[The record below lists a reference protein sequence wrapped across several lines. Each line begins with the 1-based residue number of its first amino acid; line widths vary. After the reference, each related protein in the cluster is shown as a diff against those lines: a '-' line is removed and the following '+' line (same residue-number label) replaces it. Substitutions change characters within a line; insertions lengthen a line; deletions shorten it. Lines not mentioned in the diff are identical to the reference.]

1 MCQRRVIL
9 LLLTTLPLAPIAN
22 AAGAAQSVS
31 FRRQIA
37 PVLVQKC
44 QACHGPEKAKGGY
57 RLDTFE
63 RLMKPGHGD
72 AKPVVPG
79 KPEASELYRLIT
91 SHDADE
97 RMPQMDE
104 PLAASQVKLIGR
116 WIREGA
122 TFDGPEQS
130 VPLSSLVDEA
140 GQLRPEAPKVYPRP
154 VPVLALAFRPDG
166 KELAASGYFE
176 VTVWDPADGRLVRR
190 IGQLPQHV
198 QALAYS
204 PDGALIAAAGGT
216 PGKSGEVR
224 IVRADGS
231 EPPPVLDRIADLM
244 LSVSFSP
251 DGSKLAAGG
260 ADGTVRVYDVATGK
274 RDLLIEPHADW
285 ATAVA
290 FSPDGTRLASA
301 SRDKSAR
308 VFDAKTGE
316 LHSAYVEKHDEPI
329 YALAW
334 SPDGK
339 RLYTGGRDK
348 AVHVWEPK
356 DVDAKKLGQL
366 TGFAGDVLRLDATA
380 GYLFATCA
388 DGKVRQYA
396 RDGGATPALVR
407 TLDAHADWVY
417 ALAIDTKNNR
427 VATGGYRGEVRIHAI
442 EDGKPVTSF
451 TASPGYNTT
460 NKADAR

>member
-1 MCQRRVIL
+1 MYSRRAIP
-9 LLLTTLPLAPIAN
+9 LLLTASLLAPIA
-22 AAGAAQSVS
+22 AAAQPVS
-31 FRRQIA
+31 FRTQVA

-79 KPEASELYRLIT
+79 KPEASELYRRIT
-91 SHDADE
+91 SRDADE
-97 RMPQMDE
+97 RMPQKDE
-104 PLAASQVKLIGR
+104 SLAASQIEVIGR
-116 WIREGA
+116 WIKDGA
-122 TFDGPEQS
+122 TFDGPEPAG
-130 VPLSSLVDEA
+130 PLSSLVNGSD
-140 GQLRPEAPKVYPRP
+140 QSYPEAPKMYPRP
-154 VPVLALAFRPDG
+154 VPVLALAFNPDG
-166 KELAASGYFE
+166 TELAASGYYE
-176 VTVWDPADGRLVRR
+176 ITVWDPADGRLVRR

-198 QALAYS
+198 QSLAYS
-204 PDGALIAAAGGT
+204 PDRALIAAAGGT

-224 IVRADGS
+224 LVHADGS
-231 EPPPVLDRIADLM
+231 GTPRVLDRIADLM
-244 LSVSFSP
+244 LSISFNP
-251 DGSKLAAGG
+251 GGSKLAAGG
-260 ADGTVRVYDVATGK
+260 ADGTVRVYDVASG
-274 RDLLIEPHADW
+274 RREIMIEPHADW
-285 ATAVA
+285 VTAVA

-316 LHSAYVEKHDEPI
+316 LQSAYVEKHEEPI

-334 SPDGK
+334 SPDG
-339 RLYTGGRDK
+339 RRCYTGGRDK

-356 DVDAKKLGQL
+356 DIDAKKLGQL

-380 GYLFATCA
+380 GCLFATCA

-396 RDGGATPALVR
+396 KDGGATPALVR
-407 TLDAHADWVY
+407 TFDADVDWVY
-417 ALAIDTKNNR
+417 ALAIDPKNNR
-427 VATGGYRGEVRIHAI
+427 VATAGYRGEVRIHAI
-442 EDGKPVTSF
+442 EDGKLTTSF
-451 TASPGYNTT
+451 TAAPGHNAM